1 MHIVKYLDIKNLAE
15 TFNFNSFCDFFL
27 FLDFIFLLFVILD

>member
-1 MHIVKYLDIKNLAE
+1 MHTIKYLDIKNLAE
-15 TFNFNSFCDFFL
+15 ASNFNSFCDFFL